1 MIIEA
6 VTFTGNFGYSFFFR
20 NVCRLWVERERE
32 RKGRACCKNHHH
44 ILFVAS
50 KD

>member
-1 MIIEA
+1 MIIDA
-6 VTFTGNFGYSFFFR
+6 VTFTGNFGYSFSSEMCADFGIEM
-20 NVCRLWVERERE
+20 ERERE
-32 RKGRACCKNHHH
+32 RRACCGNHHH